1 MFFPQ
6 QIYTNY
12 EREKSHPN
20 LQLSNFDSGCTW
32 WRLFQKCEL
41 NLISTFFITWRI
53 SICSYLKHSMTRII
67 DNEFH
72 TWLKDVQFFIFFC
85 QVEEPISSV
94 NYEKVNIIKIKI
106 HLLSLYTYTFVL
118 LHGISDISTKLNY
131 LILSLTLNIYY
142 IDLLF
147 LTILCLQLFKKKVM
161 TSYL

>member
-1 MFFPQ
+1 LTLGVPDEG
-6 QIYTNY
+6 YSRNV
-12 EREKSHPN
+12 
-20 LQLSNFDSGCTW
+20 
-32 WRLFQKCEL
+32 
-41 NLISTFFITWRI
+41 NLIW
-53 SICSYLKHSMTRII
+53 YLHFLLHGEFQSVLIWSMSRII
-67 DNEFH
+67 EFH
-72 TWLKDVQFFIFFC
+72 TWLKDVQFFIFFFC

-142 IDLLF
+142 VDLLF
-147 LTILCLQLFKKKVM
+147 FTILCLQLFKQKVM

>member
-1 MFFPQ
+1 VFFPL

-12 EREKSHPN
+12 ERKKSHQN
-20 LQLSNFDSGCTW
+20 LQLSNFDSGRTW

-53 SICSYLKHSMTRII
+53 SICSYLKHVKDNRISHMTERCSI
-67 DNEFH
+67 FY
-72 TWLKDVQFFIFFC
+72 FFFC

-142 IDLLF
+142 VDLLF
-147 LTILCLQLFKKKVM
+147 FTILCLQLFKQKVM